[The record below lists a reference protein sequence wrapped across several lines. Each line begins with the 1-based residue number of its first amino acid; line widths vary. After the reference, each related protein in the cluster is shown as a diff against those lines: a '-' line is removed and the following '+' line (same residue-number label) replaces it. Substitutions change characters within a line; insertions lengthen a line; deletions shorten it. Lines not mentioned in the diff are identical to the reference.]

1 MNNTGTKTIGARV
14 PLEFYIKVLQEAS
27 GLKMSVSDYLIYK
40 LSGGGLSEG
49 PGEKEVV
56 YVEVDKAETLLEL
69 KAIHQD
75 LRNEKR
81 EKRTLADE
89 FKRIK
94 DELEE
99 QKRINNLGDLRYG

>member
-1 MNNTGTKTIGARV
+1 MNNTGTKTLAARV
-14 PLEFYIKVLQEAS
+14 PLDFYIKVLQEAA

-40 LSGGGLSEG
+40 LTGGGLSES
-49 PGEKEVV
+49 PGEVV
-56 YVEVDKAETLLEL
+56 YVEVESAETLLEL
-69 KAIHQD
+69 KAVRQD

-99 QKRINNLGDLRYG
+99 QKRINNIQNLRYG

>member
-69 KAIHQD
+69 KEVKA
-75 LRNEKR
+75 LYSAERR

-94 DELEE
+94 EELED
-99 QKRINNLGDLRYG
+99 RRRADNIGDLLRG

>member
-14 PLEFYIKVLQEAS
+14 PIEFYIKVLQEAS

-49 PGEKEVV
+49 VSENVV

-69 KAIHQD
+69 KELKHQFA
-75 LRNEKR
+75 LERR

-89 FKRIK
+89 FLRIK
-94 DELEE
+94 RELED
-99 QKRINNLGDLRYG
+99 KNRTDNMGDLVRG